1 MAFHDVRFPDRLSVG
16 SAGGP
21 QRRTEIVSLANGF
34 EQRNTNWAESRR
46 RYDAGVGLSSL
57 DDLAE
62 VVAFFE
68 ARRGQLHAFRW
79 KDPMDYKSCL
89 PGDAIA
95 PTDQLIGTGDGTETA
110 FQLVKVYPAVV
121 NAWSRVVSKPVANS
135 VRVAVD
141 GEERVYAAD
150 FIVNH
155 ASGRVTF
162 TTAPGA
168 GAAIT
173 AGYEFDVPVRFDTDR
188 IVATLSALEA
198 GDIPSIPVVEVR
210 V

>member
-16 SAGGP
+16 SSGGP

-79 KDPMDYKSCL
+79 KDPMDHKSCQ
-89 PGDAIA
+89 PGEDIA
-95 PTDQLIGTGDGTETA
+95 PTDQPIGTGDGTETA

-121 NAWSRVVSKPVANS
+121 NAWTRVVSKPVANS

-141 GEERVYAAD
+141 GEEKVYAAD

-155 ASGRVTF
+155 ASGLVTF
-162 TTAPGA
+162 TAAPGA
-168 GAAIT
+168 GATIT
-173 AGYEFDVPVRFDTDR
+173 AGYEFDVPVRFDIDQ
-188 IVATLSALEA
+188 IAVNIAAFEA
-198 GDIPSIPVVEVR
+198 GDIPTIPLIEVR
-210 V
+210 P

>member
-16 SAGGP
+16 SSGGP

-79 KDPMDYKSCL
+79 KDPMDHKSCA
-89 PGDAIA
+89 PGDDVG
-95 PTDQLIGTGDGTETA
+95 PTDQIVGTGDGTTTA
-110 FQLVKVYPAVV
+110 FQLVKVYPAAV
-121 NAWSRVVSKPVANS
+121 NAWTRLISKPVANS

-141 GEERVYAAD
+141 GEEKVYAAD
-150 FIVNH
+150 FVVNH
-155 ASGRVTF
+155 ASGLVTF
-162 TTAPGA
+162 STAPGA
-168 GAAIT
+168 GAAIA
-173 AGYEFDVPVRFDTDR
+173 AGFEFDVPVRFDTDR